1 MQRLSLRLFLAR
13 TQNRGL
19 QNTINLIRYH
29 THHFFRYN
37 SVPKMV
43 NFTAVKTQ
51 KWLKVDQVWGKP
63 YRYNLDPVNICN
75 LSCPVCATGL
85 GILKREQGK
94 IHFDDYKKIVDQIA
108 KYAYILEL
116 YNWGEPF
123 LHPRIFDLIQYAHE
137 KHISVRLSSNLNYFK
152 PEMARKAVESGLDRI
167 IVDVDGSTQEAYEK
181 YRKHGKLAK
190 VINNIQLLVEEKQR
204 QKSLYPFILMRTL
217 VNRYNEHQI
226 DELRELAKDL
236 GVDGFSTGSFFVDTT
251 DIDQVNEW
259 LPKDEAQSYYN
270 YSDDTLEN
278 VWHCS
283 DLWESM
289 TINWDGGV
297 APCCW
302 LHDEKN
308 DFDNLLNKPLEEIWN
323 GDAYVSSRRVFAFG
337 GAKPS
342 KTQTICTLCK
352 GKPMYLKD

>member
-1 MQRLSLRLFLAR
+1 
-13 TQNRGL
+13 
-19 QNTINLIRYH
+19 
-29 THHFFRYN
+29 
-37 SVPKMV
+37 
-43 NFTAVKTQ
+43 
-51 KWLKVDQVWGKP
+51 
-63 YRYNLDPVNICN
+63 
-75 LSCPVCATGL
+75 
-85 GILKREQGK
+85 
-94 IHFDDYKKIVDQIA
+94 
-108 KYAYILEL
+108 
-116 YNWGEPF
+116 
-123 LHPRIFDLIQYAHE
+123 
-137 KHISVRLSSNLNYFK
+137 
-152 PEMARKAVESGLDRI
+152 MARKAVESGLDRI